1 MKKWFN
7 LYILKD
13 YQSNT
18 IVDVTK
24 KLPEKEE
31 IIDTIVA
38 AARNGSEEITIDVID
53 GFTEDELKYIK
64 EEVARRL

>member
-1 MKKWFN
+1 MMLSFN
-7 LYILKD
+7 DFLGFARHEC
-13 YQSNT
+13 
-18 IVDVTK
+18 
-24 KLPEKEE
+24 EKEE

-53 GFTEDELKYIK
+53 GFTDDELNYIK